1 MRKLLPAIL
10 ATLVI
15 GVGGA
20 VAQTGSPGSP
30 TSRPSAMPPGSA
42 AGQPGTILSER
53 DIRMKLETDGY
64 SSVSNLKREG
74 NKYSAMATKDGRKVR
89 LSVDARTGAVQ
100 PNAVQ

>member
-20 VAQTGSPGSP
+20 VAQTGSPSSP
-30 TSRPSAMPPGSA
+30 TSRPSATPLGSA
-42 AGQPGTILSER
+42 PGQSGTILSER

-74 NKYSAMATKDGRKVR
+74 NKYSAMATKDGRNVR

>member
-15 GVGGA
+15 GIGGA
-20 VAQTGSPGSP
+20 AAQAGSQTSP
-30 TSRPSAMPPGSA
+30 TSRPSATPHGSA
-42 AGQPGTILSER
+42 PGQTGTMLSER
-53 DIRMKLETDGY
+53 DIREKLQVDGY
-64 SSVSNLKREG
+64 SSVSDLKREG

-100 PNAVQ
+100 PNALR